1 VTKFRFK
8 PEDFTI
14 LDVINGPQDIASKA
28 NLLLD
33 KAIAEAPVVYGKNT
47 DVQLVNWGDC
57 LMPGDTHKGIVFNI
71 EEIEKKPCEHE
82 PSYTL
87 SGITQDTLS
96 NITQAGHSSIL
107 TNVAAKIVC
116 SKCGITL
123 KARWETAE

>member
-33 KAIAEAPVVYGKNT
+33 KAIAEAPVVYGHSNDT
-47 DVQLVNWGDC
+47 ITEW
-57 LMPGDTHKGIVFNI
+57 LMSTEMSMHYTHKAVLFNI
-71 EEIEKKPCEHE
+71 EELAKKDCKHE

-87 SGITQDTLS
+87 SGITQS
-96 NITQAGHSSIL
+96 GNSSIL

-123 KARWETAE
+123 KALWEAAE